1 MTKSTGKLL
10 LIKVL
15 QEEISENTLSII
27 VGLEHMLFKSC
38 DLVVNYSNCRQAQFI
53 ASLELPRLYTK

>member
-15 QEEISENTLSII
+15 QEEISENVLSII
-27 VGLEHMLFKSC
+27 VCLEHMLFKSC
-38 DLVVNYSNCRQAQFI
+38 DLVVNCSNCRQAQFI
-53 ASLELPRLYTK
+53 ASLELPRLYAK